1 MAAYQPIPQ
10 ADPEPVVP
18 EADPEPVVP
27 EADPEDDF
35 DVPIDDHN
43 ADETFVFDPTT
54 STPYQN
60 EQKEKS
66 GLPGPPTFLEDLSE
80 LPGLSSTTLTAEN
93 EIFKEF
99 PNADKTKIK
108 YKMDSKG
115 RVEVGLFSPQ
125 KKYYRLLTEIPGESG
140 KYQINKSL
148 PKEVLRA
155 LGESRRET
163 IQKEIESLSKD
174 IIDNKKIAEDTTKDQ
189 TDRNKARERAQIQ
202 ISSRIDLQR
211 QLDQLKAGEYTR
223 DGGGQSIS
231 LEVFQ
236 NNEEKRQER
245 EKQLQQEIE
254 ERKKIMNDENAPIS
268 EKEKAGE
275 EIEKFNQELNEIE
288 NEREIEAEG
297 LSLRDR
303 LREKVKAIFKTYGVT
318 VTAIFLAAGVTIGA
332 VVGAITNALKSMGNQ
347 LANGLKTV
355 GAKAASAVPGLIG
368 AIVSFLFKTAGQAN
382 SYLAEHT
389 WLLILAAVVFI
400 FEKFIRKRR

>member
-1 MAAYQPIPQ
+1 MASYEPIPET
-10 ADPEPVVP
+10 DPEPIP
-18 EADPEPVVP
+18 ETDTKPKAG
-27 EADPEDDF
+27 PEDDF
-35 DVPIDDHN
+35 EVPVYDGK
-43 ADETFVFDPTT
+43 ADQSYGFGPAT
-54 STPYQN
+54 STPYQTA
-60 EQKEKS
+60 QKEKS
-66 GLPGPPTFLEDLSE
+66 GLHGPPTFLEDLSE

-115 RVEVGLFSPQ
+115 RAEVGLFSPQ

-163 IQKEIESLSKD
+163 IQKEIQKLSED
-174 IIDNKKIAEDTTKDQ
+174 IIKNKKIAEDTTKDQ
-189 TDRNKARERAQIQ
+189 TERNKARERAQMQ

-211 QLDQLKAGEYTR
+211 QLEQLKAGEYTS

-236 NNEEKRQER
+236 NNDEKRQER
-245 EKQLQQEIE
+245 EKELQQEKE
-254 ERKKIMNDENAPIS
+254 EREKIINDENAPIS

-275 EIEKFNQELNEIE
+275 EIEEIDQELNEIQ

-303 LREKVKAIFKTYGVT
+303 LREKVKAIFKKYGVT

-332 VVGAITNALKSMGNQ
+332 VVGAITNALKAMGNQ

-355 GAKAASAVPGLIG
+355 GAKAAFALPGLIS
-368 AIVSFLFKTAGQAN
+368 AIVSFLFKTAGQAIG
-382 SYLAEHT
+382 YLAEHT

-400 FEKFIRKRR
+400 FEKYIKKRR